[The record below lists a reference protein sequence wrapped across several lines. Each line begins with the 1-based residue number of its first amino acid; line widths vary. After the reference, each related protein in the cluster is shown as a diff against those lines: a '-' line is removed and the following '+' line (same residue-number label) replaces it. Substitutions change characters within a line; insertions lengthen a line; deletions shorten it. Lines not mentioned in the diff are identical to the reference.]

1 MEIWFN
7 LAEGIE
13 QRAKAAASGLE
24 DFDHTF
30 NPEVRIADPRF
41 GDFQVN
47 GVLPFAK
54 KNRKN
59 PRELATRLIEALQE
73 TDIDSD
79 YLKIDVAGPGFI
91 NFTFTPRFLVDW
103 LRKFRS
109 QEDLHNA
116 ASAIYRG
123 HRVVV
128 DFPSA
133 NTAKQM
139 HVGHLRA
146 MIIGESLSRLLEFCG
161 GQVVRDDH
169 VGDWGTQFGKLLYG
183 YKNFLDQEA
192 LARDP
197 IEELDRLYKMG
208 DAASKESEA
217 ALEAV
222 RQELVKLQQGDP
234 ENLSLW
240 RQISDI
246 SARAFKEIYAK
257 LGVKVDYQLGESF
270 YRDKVEEVYRE
281 LQDAGIAE
289 ESEGALVVFHPEH
302 PRFAKQP
309 FIIRKRDG
317 ASNYAS
323 TDLATVLYRVRE
335 FHAAM
340 IVYFTDGRQQDHF
353 QQLFLTVQKWFS
365 KKGMP
370 IPEMRHVWFGTILG
384 EDGKA
389 IKTRS
394 GEPIKLKTLLG
405 EAEERAYRVVSEK
418 NPSLPEEE
426 RRQIAS
432 VVGISAVK
440 YADLSQNRTGDYV
453 FSWDK
458 LLSFEGNTAPYLLYA
473 VARIHSIFG
482 KLGEIDPAGDAS
494 ATPVETEAEIA
505 LARKLI
511 AFVSV
516 LNMAIDDLRPHFL
529 CTYLFEL
536 AGTFST
542 FYNAD
547 RVLVDDPDVRARR
560 LLLCKRTL
568 VILETGLRLL
578 GIEPLKRM

>member
-146 MIIGESLSRLLEFCG
+146 MIIGESISRLLEFCG